1 MSKSEAMKSSVVVL
15 FAAFLS
21 LAVLPSI
28 TSAQT
33 SAAPLAKSSQ
43 TTDLQVLA
51 KKIDEQ
57 NAKIDTLSQQI
68 LKLEQQISN
77 MRPGVMIGEGA
88 TTTATS
94 PPSSEAP
101 RTSANGSSHIVARG
115 ETLTS
120 IAKMHGVSVTELQKY
135 NHIDNPLKL
144 QAGQTI
150 LIPTSPT
157 PAPSASSS
165 GE

>member
-1 MSKSEAMKSSVVVL
+1 MSKSEAMKSFAVIL
-15 FAAFLS
+15 FAAFFS
-21 LAVLPSI
+21 LAVLRSI
-28 TSAQT
+28 ASAQT
-33 SAAPLAKSSQ
+33 SAATPTKSNQ

-88 TTTATS
+88 TTTSTS

-101 RTSANGSSHIVARG
+101 RTSANGNSHIVARG

-135 NHIDNPLKL
+135 NHIENPLKL

-150 LIPTSPT
+150 LIPNSPT